1 MARVYATAEQVHA
14 LVGITPTAGTLRRA
28 SRDVDS
34 ILKSAVYDTDTVGMP
49 TSQPVQDLF
58 AEMVAEQVAWFSELG
73 DETGIVAAGGG
84 SIGQVTLPNVG
95 GGRQTGRQ
103 AVLAPRALS
112 LARDS
117 ELLHWRVDS

>member
-1 MARVYATAEQVHA
+1 MARVYATPQQVQT
-14 LVGITPTAGTLRRA
+14 LVGITPTEGTLRRA

-34 ILKSAVYDTDTVGMP
+34 ILKTAVYDTDEAGMP
-49 TSQPVQDLF
+49 TSQPVKDLF
-58 AEMVAEQVAWFSELG
+58 AEMVAEQVAWFGELG

-95 GGRQTGRQ
+95 GGRQGARQ
-103 AVLAPRALS
+103 AILAPRAVS

-117 ELLHWRVDS
+117 EFLEWRVES